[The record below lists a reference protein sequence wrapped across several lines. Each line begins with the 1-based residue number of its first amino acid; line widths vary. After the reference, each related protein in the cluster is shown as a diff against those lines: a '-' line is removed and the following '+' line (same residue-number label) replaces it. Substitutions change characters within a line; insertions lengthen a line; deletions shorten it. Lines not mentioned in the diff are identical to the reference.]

1 MKVRVADYIAQRLV
15 DWNVRKVFMLSGGGM
30 MHLVDSV
37 GRNSSL
43 EAICSHHEQCSAIA
57 ADAQA
62 RITGSIS
69 VCYATSGPGATNV
82 LTGLVGAW
90 QDSSPVLFLTGQSK
104 LSQTIYGSQIAGLR
118 QFGTFEV
125 DIVPIVK
132 PACKYAV
139 LLDNPNRVRYELE
152 KAVHLATTGRPGPV
166 LIDIPLDIQGAQVD
180 VEELEGFVPEEKK
193 LAIMDGFNSLV
204 ELLGNSRRPLLLTGV
219 GVRAGGAVE
228 PFKQVVES
236 LRIPV
241 VTTQLGKDLIPYQ
254 HELFVGHAGPK
265 GDRAGNLA
273 VQSADLIISIGCS
286 LHSQTT
292 GWENELFAPTAKK
305 LQVDV
310 DKSNHKRQKVGVDI
324 FIHADVRDFLVE
336 LSQTKLPQKD
346 YRKWLNI
353 CQGWKNKYPV
363 FAEPHTRE
371 ANSVNYYDF
380 AKVLGDL
387 LGENAKIVTDAG
399 SAFYVMGQAFQMK
412 EGQRFV
418 SSGSLG
424 AMGFAVPAATGAAT
438 ANGDV
443 TVCVTGDGSLMT
455 NIHEL
460 AVIKKNALNIK
471 LFVLNNDGY
480 LSIRKTQRDF
490 FNGMYVGTGPESGV
504 FIPSLESQALSYGL
518 PYLRCETTDKLEEVI
533 KTALDTEGPVFVEIM
548 APRDQKI
555 IPSVTSKKL
564 DSGKMVSMPIEHM
577 FPFLEQGVVESEL
590 KKASEI

>member
-1 MKVRVADYIAQRLV
+1 MKVRVADYIAERLV
-15 DWNVRKVFMLSGGGM
+15 EWNVRKVFMLSGGGM

-43 EAICSHHEQCSAIA
+43 EAVCNHHEQCSAIA

-62 RITGSIS
+62 RISGNIA

-104 LSQTIYGSQIAGLR
+104 LSQTIYGSKIEGLR

-166 LIDIPLDIQGAQVD
+166 LIDIPLDIQGAQVEI
-180 VEELEGFVPEEKK
+180 EELEGFVPEEKK
-193 LAIMDGFNSLV
+193 PAGINGLDSLV
-204 ELLGNSRRPLLLTGV
+204 ELLGNAKRPLLLTGV

-228 PFKQVVES
+228 PFKQLIEK
-236 LRIPV
+236 LQIPV
-241 VTTQLGKDLIPYQ
+241 VTTQLGKDLMPYQ
-254 HELFVGHAGPK
+254 HGLFVGHAGPK

-273 VQSADLIISIGCS
+273 VQAADLIIAIGCS

-305 LQVDV
+305 IQVDI
-310 DKSNHKRQKVGVDI
+310 DEANNKRQQVGVDV
-324 FIHADVRDFLVE
+324 FIHADVRDFLIQ
-336 LSQTKLPQKD
+336 LNQTSLPGGKYQKWVD
-346 YRKWLNI
+346 I
-353 CQGWKNKYPV
+353 CQEWKNKYPV

-371 ANSVNYYDF
+371 ASSVNYYDF
-380 AKVLGDL
+380 AKVLGEI
-387 LGENAKIVTDAG
+387 LGDNANIVTDAG

-438 ANGDV
+438 ANDNV
-443 TVCVTGDGSLMT
+443 TICVTGDGSLMT

-460 AVIKKNALNIK
+460 AVIKKNSLNVK

-480 LSIRKTQRDF
+480 LSIRNTQRDF

-518 PYLRCETTDKLEEVI
+518 PYLRCETTDKLEGVI
-533 KTALDTEGPVFVEIM
+533 KAALDTAGPVFVEII

-564 DSGKMVSMPIEHM
+564 DNGKMVSMPIEHM
-577 FPFLEQGVVESEL
+577 APFLEDGVVESEL

>member
-43 EAICSHHEQCSAIA
+43 EAICNHHEQCSAIA

-139 LLDNPNRVRYELE
+139 LLDNPNKVRYELE
-152 KAVHLATTGRPGPV
+152 KAVYLASTGRPGPV

-180 VEELEGFVPEEKK
+180 VEELEGFVPNEKQPAGMYG
-193 LAIMDGFNSLV
+193 LNLLL
-204 ELLGNSRRPLLLTGV
+204 ELLGNAKRPLLLTGV

-228 PFKQVVES
+228 TFRQLIKK
-236 LRIPV
+236 LKIPI
-241 VTTQLGKDLIPYQ
+241 VTTQLGKDLLPYE

-305 LQVDV
+305 VQVDI
-310 DKSNHKRQKVGVDI
+310 DETNHTRQKVGVDV
-324 FIHADVRDFLVE
+324 FIHADIRDFLLA
-336 LSQTKLPQKD
+336 LSETQLPEND
-346 YRKWLNI
+346 YTKWLNI
-353 CQGWKNKYPV
+353 CQGWKSKYPV
-363 FAEPHTRE
+363 FAEHHTRE

-387 LGENAKIVTDAG
+387 LDENAKIVTDAG

-438 ANGDV
+438 ANDEV
-443 TVCVTGDGSLMT
+443 TICVTGDGSLMT

-460 AVIKKNALNIK
+460 AVIKKNALNVK

-480 LSIRKTQRDF
+480 LSIRNTQRDF

-518 PYLRCETTDKLEEVI
+518 PYLKCETTDKLEEVI
-533 KTALDTEGPVFVEIM
+533 KAALDTAGPVFVEII

-564 DSGKMVSMPIEHM
+564 ENGKMVSMPIEHM
-577 FPFLEQGVVESEL
+577 APFLEDGVVESEL
-590 KKASEI
+590 KKALEI